1 MEDSL
6 LLNDDIG
13 AFNELLS
20 PFVEDQVHK
29 KFEFGE
35 IGSDPIRSS
44 AQANPAF

>member
-13 AFNELLS
+13 AFNDLLS
-20 PFVEDQVHK
+20 PFEDQLHK

-35 IGSDPIRSS
+35 IGNDPIR
-44 AQANPAF
+44 

>member
-6 LLNDDIG
+6 LLNDDLG

-20 PFVEDQVHK
+20 PFTEDQLHK

-35 IGSDPIRSS
+35 MENDSIR
-44 AQANPAF
+44 